1 MTRTRKI
8 IWIILAFICAPFAGV
23 VAAICWVQDK
33 VAGGQCPWQVMRGSA
48 PDLTGGLSSEAFVRK
63 QRDEWDGT
71 PPAVKDSF
79 KREDLKKLA
88 NGLIVDGKNGRVKI
102 QFVDRGEEVYAFSVP
117 EPHWLADFIIGLL
130 LEGKKA
136 FGDDFTNLFGDDE
149 KGTNR

>member
-1 MTRTRKI
+1 MTI
-8 IWIILAFICAPFAGV
+8 
-23 VAAICWVQDK
+23 
-33 VAGGQCPWQVMRGSA
+33 
-48 PDLTGGLSSEAFVRK
+48 
-63 QRDEWDGT
+63 
-71 PPAVKDSF
+71 